1 MAYCFEQ
8 GEEIADGVRR
18 ICDEQ
23 IAAAV
28 AALTDEDLG
37 SHEGVHE
44 ARKCFKKIRG
54 VLRLARPGMGALY
67 AQENAWFRDRGRAMS
82 GMRDATALVETIDT
96 LGDTFGEQF
105 DSDFLARVRR
115 ALLERRERLAH
126 EQGDLPGQLD
136 GLVESLGEA
145 RQRVAEWDLSIDG
158 FHTLGLG
165 LARTYGRGRK
175 ALAHTHGHPTP
186 AAFHEL
192 RKRAKYHRYHADT
205 LRLLWRPVLDPYRD
219 ELHRLTD
226 LLGHNQ
232 DLDVLRTTL
241 LAEPDLVASEGDRTV
256 LLGLVGQREREVR
269 GQAQALGAKVFAEP
283 PKCVAARFGGWWQA
297 WHE

>member
-1 MAYCFEQ
+1 MGYRFES

-23 IAAAV
+23 IAAAM

-44 ARKCFKKIRG
+44 ARKRFKKIRG
-54 VLRLARPGMGALY
+54 VLRLARPAMGEVY

-82 GMRDATALVETIDT
+82 GMRDATALVETVDT
-96 LGDTFGEQF
+96 LGDTFDEQF
-105 DSDFLARVRR
+105 DSDFLARVRH

-126 EQGDLPGQLD
+126 GQGDLQGQLED
-136 GLVESLGEA
+136 LVESLGEA
-145 RQRVAEWDLSIDG
+145 RQRVAGWDLSIDG
-158 FHTLGLG
+158 FDTLGLG

-175 ALAHTHGHPTP
+175 ALAHTHEQPTP
-186 AAFHEL
+186 EAFHEL

-241 LAEPDLVASEGDRTV
+241 LAEPDVVASDGDRTV
-256 LLGLVGQREREVR
+256 LLGLVEQREREVR
-269 GQAQALGAKVFAEP
+269 GRAQALGAKVFAER

>member
-1 MAYCFEQ
+1 MAYRFES

-23 IAAAV
+23 IAAAMS
-28 AALTDEDLG
+28 ALTDEDLG

-54 VLRLARPGMGALY
+54 VLRLARPAMGELY
-67 AQENAWFRDRGRAMS
+67 AQENAWFRDRGREMS
-82 GMRDATALVETIDT
+82 GVRDATALVETVDS
-96 LGDTFGEQF
+96 LGDTFDEQF
-105 DSDFLARVRR
+105 DSDFMARVRDS
-115 ALLERRERLAH
+115 LLQRRERLAH
-126 EQGDLPGQLD
+126 QQGDLQGQLD
-136 GLVESLGEA
+136 DLVESLGEA
-145 RQRVAEWDLSIDG
+145 RRRVPGWGLSIDG
-158 FHTLGLG
+158 FDALGPG

-175 ALAHTHGHPTP
+175 ALAQTHEHPTP

-192 RKRAKYHRYHADT
+192 RKRAKYHRYHADL

-241 LAEPDLVASEGDRTV
+241 LAEPDVVASEGDRTV
-256 LLGLVGQREREVR
+256 LLGLVAQREREVR
-269 GQAQALGAKVFAEP
+269 GGAQALGAMVFAER

-297 WHE
+297 WQE